1 MVTAASGSG
10 ALDLLYDD
18 VLKVSKGSLLGP
30 YLTLL
35 SVGV

>member
-18 VLKVSKGSLLGP
+18 VLKVTRP
-30 YLTLL
+30 PNE
-35 SVGV
+35 GVQDDQTDGK